1 MCALAL
7 RPNAAQHSSTAR
19 PNKLTHTDNTPTMQR
34 PPINLAPSP
43 RVPHTTLHT
52 CANGTRL
59 YTLHNSKQGVIRVS
73 FIFRA
78 GTSWQSVPFS
88 ASATINTLS
97 EGTEQFSAL
106 EIAERLDFVGSYFDA
121 NIDRDWA
128 VLTYCSLSK
137 FARETFEIAEQVV
150 LHPTFPEREIGV
162 YCTKRKEQLIV
173 QRSKPDHLSRE
184 LFGKSIFGADHPYGV
199 TSPAEAY
206 DALTRE
212 DIEHFYRT
220 HYTAENC
227 FAVLCG
233 DITEEHIAHT
243 KAILEQLPHGSL
255 DQRTIPTPISTPRA
269 ELKVEGAVQSCLKIG
284 RTLFPRTHPDFVPMQ
299 VVSTALGGYFGSR
312 LMQNLRERHGYT
324 YGAYAAMINLDRSGY
339 FVMSAD
345 VASEYT
351 SAATEEMLKE
361 VESFCSEPMRDREL
375 QMVKN
380 IIFGDVMRIFD
391 GPFGVADVTI
401 ENIQNGTDNG
411 YTERFLQ
418 QVASITA
425 EQLQEVATKYLQ
437 KDLLTITTVGE

>member
-1 MCALAL
+1 M
-7 RPNAAQHSSTAR
+7 
-19 PNKLTHTDNTPTMQR
+19 KR
-34 PPINLAPSP
+34 PPINLTPEL

-59 YTLHNSKQGVIRVS
+59 YTMHNSKQGVLRVS

-97 EGTEQFSAL
+97 EGTERFSAL

-137 FARETFEIAEQVV
+137 FASETFEIAEQVV
-150 LHPTFPEREIGV
+150 LHPTFPEREIEV

-184 LFGKSIFGADHPYGV
+184 LFGKSIFGAEHPYGI

-206 DALTRE
+206 DSLCRGDVE
-212 DIEHFYRT
+212 EFYRT
-220 HYTAENC
+220 HYTAEGC

-233 DITEEHIAHT
+233 DITDEHIART
-243 KAILEQLPHGSL
+243 KAILEQLPHGATFE
-255 DQRTIPTPISTPRA
+255 RTIPAPAPQQFAT
-269 ELKVEGAVQSCLKIG
+269 LNVEGAVQSCLKIG
-284 RTLFPRTHPDFVPMQ
+284 TPLFPRTHPDFIPMQ
-299 VVSTALGGYFGSR
+299 MVATAMGGYFGSR
-312 LMQNLRERHGYT
+312 LMQNLREQHGYT
-324 YGAYAAMINLDRSGY
+324 YGAYSAMINLDQSGY

-345 VASEYT
+345 VASDYT
-351 SAATEEMLKE
+351 EAAIGEMMAE
-361 VESFCSEPMRDREL
+361 VERFCSKPMEDREL

-411 YTERFLQ
+411 YTERLLN
-418 QVASITA
+418 QVATA
-425 EQLQEVATKYLQ
+425 QAAHLQEVASKYLIPS
-437 KDLLTITTVGE
+437 KLTTTIVG

>member
-1 MCALAL
+1 M
-7 RPNAAQHSSTAR
+7 
-19 PNKLTHTDNTPTMQR
+19 KR
-34 PPINLAPSP
+34 PPINLTPEL

-59 YTLHNSKQGVIRVS
+59 YTMHNSKQGVLRVS

-97 EGTEQFSAL
+97 EGTERFSAL

-137 FARETFEIAEQVV
+137 FASETFEIAEQVV
-150 LHPTFPEREIGV
+150 LHPTFPEREIEV

-184 LFGKSIFGADHPYGV
+184 LFGKSIFGAEHPYGI

-206 DALTRE
+206 DSLCRGDVE
-212 DIEHFYRT
+212 EFYRT
-220 HYTAENC
+220 HYTAEGC

-233 DITEEHIAHT
+233 DITDEHIART
-243 KAILEQLPHGSL
+243 KAILEQLPHGATFE
-255 DQRTIPTPISTPRA
+255 RTIPAPAPQQFAT
-269 ELKVEGAVQSCLKIG
+269 LNVGGAVQSCLKIG
-284 RTLFPRTHPDFVPMQ
+284 TPLFPRTHPDFIPMQ
-299 VVSTALGGYFGSR
+299 MVATAMGGYFGSR
-312 LMQNLRERHGYT
+312 LMQNLREQHGYT
-324 YGAYAAMINLDRSGY
+324 YGAYSAMINLDQSGY

-345 VASEYT
+345 VASDYT
-351 SAATEEMLKE
+351 EAAIGEMMAE
-361 VESFCSEPMRDREL
+361 VERFCSKPMEEREL

-411 YTERFLQ
+411 YTERLLN
-418 QVASITA
+418 QVATA
-425 EQLQEVATKYLQ
+425 QAAHLQEVASKYLIPS
-437 KDLLTITTVGE
+437 KLTTTIVG

>member
-1 MCALAL
+1 MA
-7 RPNAAQHSSTAR
+7 TI
-19 PNKLTHTDNTPTMQR
+19 QR
-34 PPINLAPSP
+34 PPINLTPSP

-52 CANGTRL
+52 CSNGTRL
-59 YTLHNSKQGVIRVS
+59 YTMHNSNQGVVRVS

-97 EGTEQFSAL
+97 EGTERFSAL

-137 FARETFEIAEQVV
+137 FAAETFEIAEQVV
-150 LHPTFPEREIGV
+150 LHPTFPEREVGI
-162 YCTKRKEQLIV
+162 YCAKRKEQLIV

-184 LFGKSIFGADHPYGV
+184 LFGRSIFGEEHPYGI

-206 DALTRE
+206 DTLCRGDVE
-212 DIEHFYRT
+212 EFYRT
-220 HYTAENC
+220 RYTAENC

-233 DITEEHIAHT
+233 DITEEHIALT
-243 KAILEQLPHGSL
+243 RSILEQLPHGVAGE
-255 DQRTIPTPISTPRA
+255 RIIPAPTPQSYAKLT
-269 ELKVEGAVQSCLKIG
+269 VEGAVQSSLKIG
-284 RTLFPRTHPDFVPMQ
+284 VPLFPRTHPDFVPMQ
-299 VVSTALGGYFGSR
+299 MVATAMGGYFGSR

-345 VASEYT
+345 VASDYT
-351 SAATEEMLKE
+351 DAAIGEILHE
-361 VESFCSEPMRDREL
+361 VERFCAEPMSECEL

-401 ENIQNGTDNG
+401 ENIQNGTDNS
-411 YTERFLQ
+411 YTEHLLQ
-418 QVASITA
+418 QVASATSR
-425 EQLQEVATKYLQ
+425 ELQAVAARYLIQ
-437 KDLLTITTVGE
+437 SHLTTTIVGE

>member
-1 MCALAL
+1 
-7 RPNAAQHSSTAR
+7 
-19 PNKLTHTDNTPTMQR
+19 MQR